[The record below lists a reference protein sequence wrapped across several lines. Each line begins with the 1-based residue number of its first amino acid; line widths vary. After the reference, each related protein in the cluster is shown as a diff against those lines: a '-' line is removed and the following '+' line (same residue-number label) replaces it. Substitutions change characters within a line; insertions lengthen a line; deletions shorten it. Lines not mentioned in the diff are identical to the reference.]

1 MIVVLLTYTGD
12 VAPHRDAHVAW
23 LKTAIGEGR
32 LVTAG
37 RQPQTGGVLIAKGE
51 RDEVEAWAATDP
63 FLIGGVATASFVEF
77 TPSMAAPG
85 LESLLS

>member
-1 MIVVLLTYTGD
+1 MIIVLLTYTGD
-12 VAPHRDAHVAW
+12 VEPHRDAHVAW

-37 RQPQTGGVLIAKGE
+37 RQPETGGVLIARGA
-51 RDEVEAWAATDP
+51 RSEVEAWAATDP
-63 FLIGGVATASFVEF
+63 FLTAGVATASFVEF
-77 TPSMAAPG
+77 APSLAAPG